1 MQGSF
6 DSDKLFELNQTVD
19 KLLFLSSD
27 VFNTY
32 FEYSPTISSDR
43 EEILYSF
50 PCAKKKFD
58 ILFDYIIKMKNQ
70 ISEL

>member
-1 MQGSF
+1 MKSTF
-6 DSDKLFELNQTVD
+6 DSDKVFELEQTAD

-32 FEYSPTISSDR
+32 FEYSPKISSDR
-43 EEILYSF
+43 EDILYSF

-58 ILFDYIIKMKNQ
+58 IIFDYIIKIKNQ